1 MKTTDKLNFGQRLR
15 EAFKGAS
22 QTEIARQ
29 LGVSNSAVTN
39 YVEGRVPPAEKLIKI
54 ADLTGYSI
62 HWLITGDGPKR
73 VYEQKSRCQTI
84 MLANVMS
91 GVAKSASATLL
102 ALEFA
107 KRGYRTLL
115 IDTAK
120 GHCAEI
126 LFGLSISGLGF
137 WRTNSSNKP
146 KRKIQQ
152 GRMFFETEL
161 SKLHLCE
168 SNDDKKSLLA
178 AHGVKT
184 FNIDVES
191 IKREYDFVVM
201 DTNVVPFAQSD
212 MFTYSLITVAHV
224 LIPTRADTHGVSA
237 VKETLE
243 LFNEAHLYL
252 PDIRLL
258 GAFLTIFYPS
268 GKTASIVARELH
280 RVLPEKTLETKINVA
295 EDLAGLGSYSQSEI
309 VRKKSPGFAKYSQ
322 LADEVLH
329 LMRMA
334 MKVKGAPEIRK
345 K

>member
-1 MKTTDKLNFGQRLR
+1 MANFGLRLR

-29 LGVSNSAVTN
+29 LGISNSAVTN
-39 YVEGRVPPAEKLIKI
+39 YVEGRIPPAEMLIKI
-54 ADLTGYSI
+54 ADLSGYSI

-73 VYEQKSRCQTI
+73 VYGQKSRCQTI
-84 MLANVMS
+84 VLANVRH
-91 GVAKSASATLL
+91 GVAKSASAALL

-107 KRGYRTLL
+107 KRGHQTLL

-137 WRTNSSNKP
+137 WKTNSSNKP

-161 SKLHLCE
+161 SGLHLCE
-168 SNDDKKSLLA
+168 SNDNKKSLLV
-178 AHGVKT
+178 AHGVKS
-184 FNIDVES
+184 FDVDIES

-201 DTNVVPFAQSD
+201 DTNDVPFDQPD
-212 MFTYSLITVAHV
+212 IFTYSLITAAHV
-224 LIPTRADTHGVSA
+224 LIPTRGDSFGPDA
-237 VKETLE
+237 VEETLE
-243 LFNEAHLYL
+243 VFNEANRYL

-258 GAFLTIFYPS
+258 GAFLTIFYPRR
-268 GKTASIVARELH
+268 KTASIIVRELN
-280 RVLPEKTLETKINVA
+280 RLLPEKALETKIHEA
-295 EDLAGLGSYSQSEI
+295 EDLAALGTYSQSEL
-309 VRKKSPGFAKYSQ
+309 VRKKSPGFAKYSH

-329 LMRMA
+329 LMRKS
-334 MKVKGAPEIRK
+334 MKVKVPAEIQK
-345 K
+345 